1 METRRKPPPG
11 GFLPTA
17 YSPKNKRVSRL
28 FSVATDSA
36 PLFPARKMTYD
47 SSFFLTDCYF
57 SGTLRFRYTCR
68 QSQSLGPAST
78 PPQQADKP
86 VAQFW
91 CNLSPFRI
99 NTSKSVSKQRTL
111 TSFRI
116 NTYEKQGEEKGHLDR
131 GPLECGSLLPLFPSS
146 KSESKCEVE
155 KSPDPPCGL
164 IGGDLLRSTPL

>member
-17 YSPKNKRVSRL
+17 YSPENKRVSRL

-78 PPQQADKP
+78 ASRQGSCTILVQ
-86 VAQFW
+86 
-91 CNLSPFRI
+91 
-99 NTSKSVSKQRTL
+99 SKSL
-111 TSFRI
+111 
-116 NTYEKQGEEKGHLDR
+116 
-131 GPLECGSLLPLFPSS
+131 
-146 KSESKCEVE
+146 
-155 KSPDPPCGL
+155 
-164 IGGDLLRSTPL
+164 